1 MPVIQALKD
10 ILAETLHLGPR
21 VEALTAD
28 SRVLG
33 SMPEFDS
40 MAVMTVITAIEQHF
54 GFQVDDDEISA
65 EMFAT
70 LGTMAA
76 FVDKKLGS

>member
-1 MPVIQALKD
+1 MSVIQDLKD
-10 ILAETLHLGPR
+10 ILAETLQLGTR
-21 VEALTAD
+21 VETLTAD

-40 MAVMTVITAIEQHF
+40 MAVMAVIAAIEQHF

-65 EMFAT
+65 DIFAT

-76 FVDKKLGS
+76 FIDKKLAS